1 MILGISNSKILKL
14 YRLRKFNL
22 LTTNL
27 VILKFIKKKIN
38 KNEKTFIEGI
48 TFTTVSINKDVSISL
63 EISFNLKNSS
73 VNLFKYSRS

>member
-1 MILGISNSKILKL
+1 MILGISNSKISY

-27 VILKFIKKKIN
+27 VILKFIKKIN

-63 EISFNLKNSS
+63 
-73 VNLFKYSRS
+73 KYLLI

>member
-27 VILKFIKKKIN
+27 VILKFIKKIN

>member
-27 VILKFIKKKIN
+27 VILKFIKKIN

-63 EISFNLKNSS
+63 EISFNLKNSP